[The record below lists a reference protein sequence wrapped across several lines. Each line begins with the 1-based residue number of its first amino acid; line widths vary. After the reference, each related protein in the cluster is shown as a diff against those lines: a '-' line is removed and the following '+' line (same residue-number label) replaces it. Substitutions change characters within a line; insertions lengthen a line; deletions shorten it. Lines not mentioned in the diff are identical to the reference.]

1 MTVGNEPHCMTLEY
15 GRRRRALRE
24 NHRVEAEL
32 FAIEHRV
39 AGVR

>member
-24 NHRVEAEL
+24 NHCAEAEL
-32 FAIEHRV
+32 FAIEQV
-39 AGVR
+39 AGGR